1 MDRYVIRNGMP
12 VESLLEGQTM
22 PEGCY
27 VWLDL
32 TYDELDGLVPEVQR
46 LIGATIYED
55 HLADAR
61 NMSHPSF
68 FDNTSD
74 YELIVFR
81 GLAPNASDE
90 RISTRPI
97 FIFLFDRLLAT
108 VRAGDSRSVAQVKSR
123 FMTSGGR
130 VPRTPDELTHRL
142 LSAMVDHYLDLRQP
156 MLDRVE
162 RWQTELLDP
171 KRPFNDWRRLLA
183 ARNEIRRLEHL
194 CEEQYD
200 AVQEWRDFRIQDI
213 SQELQVRITDL
224 IEHIGRV
231 LNHVRRV
238 EATMESA
245 VQLHFSA
252 VTHRTSEIMRT
263 LTLITAVF
271 MPLTLITGIFG
282 MNFEMIPGLHSR
294 WGFWASLGLM
304 AGVVVALLWYFR
316 TRRWM

>member
-1 MDRYVIRNGMP
+1 MDRYVVRNGAP
-12 VESLLEGQTM
+12 AEALADGQPM
-22 PEGCY
+22 PESCY

-32 TYDELDGLVPEVQR
+32 TYEEIDALGPEVKR
-46 LIGATIYED
+46 LTGMAIFED
-55 HLADAR
+55 HLADVR
-61 NMSHPSF
+61 NMAHPSF
-68 FDNTSD
+68 FDNTTD
-74 YELIVFR
+74 YEMIVFR
-81 GLAPNASDE
+81 GLAPTASDE
-90 RISTRPI
+90 KVATRPI
-97 FIFLFDRLLAT
+97 FIFLFERLVAT
-108 VRAGDSRSVAQVKSR
+108 LRASDSRSVAQVKSR
-123 FMTSGGR
+123 FMSGQR

-162 RWQTELLDP
+162 RWQSELLDP
-171 KRPFNDWRRLLA
+171 KKPFNDWRRLLS

-200 AVQEWRDFRIQDI
+200 AVQEWRDYRIQDI

-294 WGFWASLGLM
+294 WGFWASLALM
-304 AGVVVALLWYFR
+304 IGVVVALLWYFR